1 MLEDKNNT
9 DYKVDRLEKLLL
21 ELKRNIELRSELIK
35 LDLTDKLTRI
45 LSGFLLIL
53 FLSIIGLIVLFNCSF
68 ALAYAID
75 TYLNDMALSFVA
87 VGGIFLVL
95 ALCIYW
101 MRNRLITQPIVN
113 FLARLL
119 LEKDNKK

>member
-1 MLEDKNNT
+1 MLEDKKNT

-75 TYLNDMALSFVA
+75 TYLHDMALSFVA